1 MMGFNDKLFMLC
13 YRKGKRQKR
22 GVIQEL
28 NGNATSIVCSVKGIM
43 E

>member
-1 MMGFNDKLFMLC
+1 MISYSC
-13 YRKGKRQKR
+13 YAIVKGKRQKR